1 MSYEHV
7 HVEKVGW
14 HKSKPVGTDSNAAT
28 EHTRGRDVC
37 TRRVSILPQMHGART
52 TAVVIVP
59 VTFPPTADVVDFLKH
74 FPSTNIPAITATSVS
89 WIVVYIPTLMTN

>member
-1 MSYEHV
+1 MNTY
-7 HVEKVGW
+7 VEKVGW
-14 HKSKPVGTDSNAAT
+14 HKSKSVGTDSNASMERTLMDGTCVHVAFRFF
-28 EHTRGRDVC
+28 HRC
-37 TRRVSILPQMHGART
+37 TGPEPA
-52 TAVVIVP
+52 AVVIVP